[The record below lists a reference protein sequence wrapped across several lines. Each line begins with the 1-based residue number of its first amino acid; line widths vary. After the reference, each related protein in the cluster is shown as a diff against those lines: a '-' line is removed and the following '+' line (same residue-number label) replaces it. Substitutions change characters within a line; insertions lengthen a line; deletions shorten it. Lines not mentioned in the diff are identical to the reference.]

1 MNKDAKYI
9 TELGL
14 SMMTEEARRER
25 IEAVY
30 ADDHTDAL
38 AELIDECKMSI
49 GLLFDGAAEGLDKE
63 RVQEMLLSIDGKKA
77 VADMSETEIADWIGK
92 LEKGR

>member
-14 SMMTEEARRER
+14 SIMTEEARRER
-25 IEAVY
+25 IEAIIV
-30 ADDHTDAL
+30 DDHTDAL

-49 GLLFDGAAEGLDKE
+49 GLLLDGVAEGLDKG

-77 VADMSETEIADWIGK
+77 VADMSETEIADWIGELSRK
-92 LEKGR
+92 